1 MLYGYNDSCKV
12 SLQSIDV
19 NLDFWHPGHWA
30 PPPLGPGKRLKR
42 PGLIGSTLLI
52 PSYFG
57 PTLYTK
63 GGSSGP
69 PYYLNNT
76 WLYKR
81 QILQGIRDTLQGLR
95 KYKVC
100 KKSFVWLLWQ
110 LFDNM
115 VLFAN
120 NCQNDYEKQ
129 VIFKCSQ
136 KPQIRRCHNNTLCND
151 SSILVLF
158 EKVILK

>member
-1 MLYGYNDSCKV
+1 MDLFKLHACNI
-12 SLQSIDV
+12 L
-19 NLDFWHPGHWA
+19 A
-30 PPPLGPGKRLKR
+30 
-42 PGLIGSTLLI
+42 LLI

-57 PTLYTK
+57 PTREGIIWTPLTI
-63 GGSSGP
+63 SSTLGR
-69 PYYLNNT
+69 
-76 WLYKR
+76 YKR
-81 QILQGIRDTLQGLR
+81 HIFQGIRDTLQGLR

-100 KKSFVWLLWQ
+100 KKSFVWLTWQ

-136 KPQIRRCHNNTLCND
+136 KPQIRRCYNNTLCND

-158 EKVILK
+158 KKAILKWARVPHFWEGQVDK

>member
-1 MLYGYNDSCKV
+1 MKV
-12 SLQSIDV
+12 SSHQDSAGEFCCVGSLFSMKLLGSVSKTIKLLSI
-19 NLDFWHPGHWA
+19 
-30 PPPLGPGKRLKR
+30 
-42 PGLIGSTLLI
+42 LI

-57 PTLYTK
+57 PTLHSK
-63 GGSSGP
+63 KGGGSSGP
-69 PYYLNNT
+69 LPYYLINT

-100 KKSFVWLLWQ
+100 KKYFVWLPWQ

-115 VLFAN
+115 MLFAKN
-120 NCQNDYEKQ
+120 YQNDYEKL

-136 KPQIRRCHNNTLCND
+136 KPQIRRC
-151 SSILVLF
+151 
-158 EKVILK
+158 